1 MPTPEQERR
10 PYRQPDS
17 ELLTRS
23 SAMQLAFVAR
33 QADFVAHDTM
43 FSGSY
48 ATDWSAAI
56 AACYAFESDEAML
69 DLLLSRTQAV
79 DEACDQAHTAMTD
92 LRYFAQKAFGSSG
105 YYKAFQFGAHAKVR
119 QSAPAYVLYLRTQHA
134 LALQLAPQLAAKGMT
149 PAHMAALHTAADQL
163 AATDLAQ
170 ELHKRQ
176 RILATAHRL
185 ELFVALYGF
194 AQEVNAAAE
203 VIYAD
208 DAANKMVFALG

>member
-1 MPTPEQERR
+1 MPAPEHEKRS
-10 PYRQPDS
+10 YKQPDS

-33 QADFVAHDTM
+33 QADFVAHDPM
-43 FSGSY
+43 FGGSY
-48 ATDWSAAI
+48 GTDWSTAI
-56 AACYAFESDEAML
+56 SACYAFESDEAML
-69 DLLLSRTQAV
+69 DLLQSRTQAV
-79 DEACDQAHTAMTD
+79 DEACGQAHTALTD

-105 YYKAFQFGAHAKVR
+105 YYKAFQFGAHNKVR

-134 LALQLAPQLAAKGMT
+134 LALQLAPQLTAKGMT
-149 PAHMAALHTAADQL
+149 PAHMAALQTAADQL

-176 RILATAHRL
+176 RILATAQRL
-185 ELFVALYGF
+185 ALFTALYSI
-194 AQEVNAAAE
+194 AQQVNAAAE

-208 DAANKMVFALG
+208 DAANRGVFALR